1 LSWSGKTV
9 LVTGAGGFIGSHL
22 AERLVEVGAKIR
34 ALVHYRAD
42 SSSGWLEKSPCR
54 DEMEIVAGD
63 VRDSESVLRAARGVD
78 VIFHLAALIGIPY
91 SYHAPVSYVRTNIEG
106 TLNILVA
113 ARDLNVE
120 RVVHTST
127 SEVYGTAR
135 YVPISELHPLQA
147 QSPYAAS
154 KIGADKLAEAFFH
167 SFGLPVVILRPF
179 NTFGPRQSARAVIP
193 AIITQCLTLPRIRLG
208 NIHPTRDF
216 NFVSNTVDGYLRAAA
231 APEAVGRTINIG
243 SGREVSIEEL
253 AKTIAENV
261 GRAVTIE
268 FDKERVRPK
277 DSEVERL
284 VADSSEA
291 QKILGWQP
299 SVSLEKGLQV
309 TIDWLRKHLDAYR
322 PTSYAV

>member
-1 LSWSGKTV
+1 
-9 LVTGAGGFIGSHL
+9 
-22 AERLVEVGAKIR
+22 
-34 ALVHYRAD
+34 
-42 SSSGWLEKSPCR
+42 
-54 DEMEIVAGD
+54 M
-63 VRDSESVLRAARGVD
+63 
-78 VIFHLAALIGIPY
+78 
-91 SYHAPVSYVRTNIEG
+91 
-106 TLNILVA
+106 
-113 ARDLNVE
+113 
-120 RVVHTST
+120 
-127 SEVYGTAR
+127 
-135 YVPISELHPLQA
+135 
-147 QSPYAAS
+147 
-154 KIGADKLAEAFFH
+154 
-167 SFGLPVVILRPF
+167 
-179 NTFGPRQSARAVIP
+179 
-193 AIITQCLTLPRIRLG
+193 TLPRIRLG

>member
-1 LSWSGKTV
+1 MIWSNKKV

-22 AERLVEVGAKIR
+22 AERLVEAGAKTR

-42 SSSGWLEKSPCR
+42 GASGWLENSACR
-54 DEMEIVAGD
+54 DDIEIIAGD
-63 VRDSESVLRAARGVD
+63 VRDGESVLRAVRGVD
-78 VIFHLAALIGIPY
+78 IVFHLAALIGIPY

-106 TLNILVA
+106 TLNILAA
-113 ARDLNVE
+113 ARDLNIE

-135 YVPISELHPLQA
+135 DVPISELHPLQA

-167 SFGLPVVILRPF
+167 SFGLPVVTLRPF

-193 AIITQCLTLPRIRLG
+193 TIITQCLTLPRIRLG

-216 NFVSNTVDGYLRAAA
+216 NFVSNTVDGYVQASA
-231 APEAVGRTINIG
+231 APDAVGRTINIG
-243 SGREVSIEEL
+243 SGREVSIEEI
-253 AKTIAENV
+253 AKTIAKNI
-261 GRAVTIE
+261 GRPITIDFE
-268 FDKERVRPK
+268 PERVRPP

-284 VADSSEA
+284 VADSSMA
-291 QKILGWQP
+291 RKMLGWQP
-299 SVSLEKGLQV
+299 SVSLEEGLRV
-309 TIDWLRKHLDAYR
+309 TIDWLQSHLGAYR
-322 PTSYAV
+322 PTSYVV

>member
-1 LSWSGKTV
+1 MSWSGKTV